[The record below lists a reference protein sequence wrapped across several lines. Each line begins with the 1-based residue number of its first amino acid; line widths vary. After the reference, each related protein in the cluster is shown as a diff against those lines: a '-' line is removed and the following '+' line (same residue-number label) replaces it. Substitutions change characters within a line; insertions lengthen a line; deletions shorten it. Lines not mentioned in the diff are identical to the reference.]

1 LKTDLSVQIGS
12 LKLKNP
18 VMTAS
23 GTFGYGTEYQSIFDV
38 AQLGAIITKTVTLE
52 PRAGNPMPRIAETPA
67 GMLNSIGL
75 ANVGVDRFLSEK
87 LPALA
92 NLNTRVIV
100 NVAGHD
106 KASYTEITR
115 RVSPHPRTDAIELNI
130 SCPNVKQ
137 GGLAF
142 GTDPKITYE
151 VVKAARAVTEK
162 PLIVKLTPNVT
173 DIGTVARAA
182 VDAGADALSL
192 INTLL
197 GMAIDIESRQPKIAR
212 VLAGFSG
219 PAIKPAALAK
229 VYQVAQSV
237 DVPLVG
243 LGGIMNW
250 QDAVEFMLAGAT
262 AVQVGTLNFVE
273 PAGGLEVIRGLAE
286 YGSAQGL
293 SRIDELVGAMVPIE
307 TV

>member
-1 LKTDLSVQIGS
+1 MITDLSVQIGT
-12 LKLKNP
+12 LTLKNP

-23 GTFGYGTEYQSIFDV
+23 GTFGYGTEYQSFFDV
-38 AQLGAIITKTVTLE
+38 SELGAIITKTVTLE
-52 PRAGNPMPRIAETPA
+52 PRLGNPMPRIAETPA

-75 ANVGVDRFLSEK
+75 ANVGIDRFLDEK
-87 LPALA
+87 LPALQA
-92 NLNTRVIV
+92 LDTRVIV

-106 KASYTEITR
+106 VQSYTEVTR
-115 RVSPHPRTDAIELNI
+115 RVSQHQRTDAIELNI

-142 GTDPKITYE
+142 GTDPRVTHE
-151 VVKAARAVTEK
+151 VVSAARRVTDK

-173 DIGTVARAA
+173 DIGTVAQAA

-197 GMAIDIESRQPKIAR
+197 GMAIDIETQKPRIAR

-219 PAIKPAALAK
+219 PAVKPVALAK
-229 VYQVAQSV
+229 VYQVAQRV
-237 DVPLVG
+237 TVPIIG
-243 LGGIMNW
+243 LGGIMTW

-262 AVQVGTLNFVE
+262 AVQVGTLNFVD
-273 PAGGLEVIRGLAE
+273 PAGGVEIIRGLAQ
-286 YGSAQGL
+286 YGQAKEL
-293 SRIDELVGAMVPIE
+293 ERIDALVGAMVPIVTE
-307 TV
+307 